1 MATQEDSAAS
11 QELVFKAPAMLGAL
25 AGLSRVTGEDWALS
39 CLRPGMERRG
49 GAGRKEGWCLGGGQ
63 SDLEDG
69 SMSSAQK

>member
-11 QELVFKAPAMLGAL
+11 QELVFKAPGGPGWPLTGGWGGLGPQ
-25 AGLSRVTGEDWALS
+25 LSEAWHGK
-39 CLRPGMERRG
+39 ER

-63 SDLEDG
+63 SDLEDE